1 VRNAT
6 TALLL
11 TLVLALATAPT
22 ALAAPAPSGPTR
34 LEARVLRLVNAARRA
49 HGLRPVRYVKR
60 LRSAARAHSGD
71 MLRRDYFAHD
81 APNEAWDHRVRRYM
95 PRAHL
100 VAETIAWG
108 AGAFATPALLVR
120 WWLKS
125 PPHRAILLDSHL
137 TLAGIGIRR
146 GTFLGARNAI
156 VVTADFARR

>member
-6 TALLL
+6 TAILLL
-11 TLVLALATAPT
+11 TLALAAVPSTAM
-22 ALAAPAPSGPTR
+22 AAPAPARTR
-34 LEARVLRLVNAARRA
+34 LEARVLRLVNAARAA

-60 LRSAARAHSGD
+60 LRSAARAHSRD
-71 MLRRDYFAHD
+71 MVHRAYFAHD
-81 APNEAWDHRVRRYM
+81 APNEAWDHRVRRYL
-95 PRAHL
+95 PHARL

-108 AGAFATPALLVR
+108 SGAFATPALLVR

-125 PPHRAILLDSHL
+125 PPHRAILLDPHL

-146 GTFLGARNAI
+146 GTFLGTRNAL